1 MTIPN
6 RTALWTIALLLGAGL
21 LALLPAQTTP
31 PDQEKIMEAYM
42 KAGEVT
48 ENHAYLKRFA
58 GSWTAETTMWMAPGQ
73 PPTSGGGAIEGR
85 MIMGGRFVALDF
97 KGTMLGRPF
106 EGFQLTGYDNMR
118 KQYLTLWIDD
128 TSTAF
133 FELAGTRDAAGDV
146 LDQTGDWADP
156 MGGTARV
163 RALTRFV
170 SADEYVFEQFMV
182 LPDSGE
188 FKSMEMRCVRK
199 K

>member
-1 MTIPN
+1 MPN
-6 RTALWTIALLLGAGL
+6 RTTLWTIPFLLSAVL
-21 LALLPAQTTP
+21 LAPLSAQTTAE
-31 PDQEKIMEAYM
+31 DQGKIMEAYM

-48 ENHAYLKRFA
+48 EHHGYLKRFA
-58 GSWTAETTMWMAPGQ
+58 GSWTAETKMWMAPGQ

-85 MIMGGRFVALDF
+85 LIMGGRFVALDF

-133 FELAGTRDAAGDV
+133 FELAGTRDPVKDI

-156 MGGTARV
+156 LGGATKV
-163 RALTRFV
+163 RALVRFV
-170 SADEYVFEQFMV
+170 GPDEYVFEQFMIMT
-182 LPDSGE
+182 DGQE
-188 FKSMEMRCVRK
+188 FKSMEMRCVRNRK

>member
-1 MTIPN
+1 MPNKMT
-6 RTALWTIALLLGAGL
+6 LWTVAFLLVAGL
-21 LALLPAQTTP
+21 LAPLAAQTTAQN
-31 PDQEKIMEAYM
+31 QEKIMEAYM

-48 ENHAYLKRFA
+48 ENHSYLKRFA

-85 MIMGGRFVALDF
+85 LIMGGRFVALDF
-97 KGTMLGRPF
+97 KGSMLGRPF

-133 FELAGTRDAAGDV
+133 FELAGTRDAVKDV

-156 MGGTARV
+156 VGGTTKV

-170 SADEYVFEQFMV
+170 GPDEYVFEQLMV
-182 LPDSGE
+182 LPDGKE